1 MLRSKLKKR
10 LAAAWG
16 KAPDAHY
23 FAGDLDLIRIYA
35 DYRAET
41 EGDSFQLDDIS
52 WNDLDMDRVF
62 RRLNPRRSTS
72 GEQYL
77 YYMLRS
83 PALDRTEWDAR
94 KQLIDLA
101 AADPKRRLRME
112 LILAKLGCTRRAD
125 LCRAFAPARRGIGP
139 LLLYLTLLLILLGT
153 VSGALLG
160 SSLCLPLAAGSLF
173 LNFFVH
179 EIGKRRTGS
188 DFDTVNYTVNMVFAL
203 RRLQKLRDPELDRL
217 LAPGY
222 ASLGRLRAVLRTG
235 GLSAASDGAVGD
247 LLTSATLL
255 DLITYEFL
263 KNKLGRRHED
273 VFRIHEYL
281 GRLDAA
287 IAVASWRASL
297 PAFALPELDFTGN
310 SGAYLEAEA
319 LIHPLLSEAV
329 PNDLLAD
336 KKTS

>member
-1 MLRSKLKKR
+1 MFRSKLKKR

-125 LCRAFAPARRGIGP
+125 LCRAFAPARRGDRAAAALSNLAADPAGRGIGCAP
-139 LLLYLTLLLILLGT
+139 GF
-153 VSGALLG
+153 
-160 SSLCLPLAAGSLF
+160 LPLPAAGGWFPVSQF
-173 LNFFVH
+173 LC
-179 EIGKRRTGS
+179 
-188 DFDTVNYTVNMVFAL
+188 
-203 RRLQKLRDPELDRL
+203 P
-217 LAPGY
+217 
-222 ASLGRLRAVLRTG
+222 
-235 GLSAASDGAVGD
+235 
-247 LLTSATLL
+247 
-255 DLITYEFL
+255 
-263 KNKLGRRHED
+263 
-273 VFRIHEYL
+273 
-281 GRLDAA
+281 
-287 IAVASWRASL
+287 
-297 PAFALPELDFTGN
+297 
-310 SGAYLEAEA
+310 
-319 LIHPLLSEAV
+319 
-329 PNDLLAD
+329 
-336 KKTS
+336 